1 MCKVYESC
9 PVFSKGQLSL
19 RLVRQEDCS
28 DLLKVYSDPQAQ
40 KLFNSDNCH
49 GDDFCYVCEE
59 QMQMAIE
66 FWLLSYNRGDFVR
79 WTVAHKDIPVGSLEL
94 FKRSSGDEFDG
105 AGVLRLDLRSDFE
118 EKEFIADVLSLILPQ
133 AKAMFG
139 CDFIATKIH
148 KEGKIRR
155 EAFEA
160 LGFVPSPHK
169 LMGHDGTEYGDYY
182 IYRLPCARI
191 NRFHQG
197 AVMTMS

>member
-9 PVFSKGQLSL
+9 PVFSKGELSL

-66 FWLLSYNRGDFVR
+66 FWLLSYKRGDFVR
-79 WTVAHKDIPVGSLEL
+79 WTITHKNIPVGTLEL
-94 FKRSSGDEFDG
+94 FRRSSGDEFDG
-105 AGVLRLDLRSDFE
+105 AGILRLDLRSDFE
-118 EKEFIADVLSLILPQ
+118 EKVFIADVLSLILPQ
-133 AKAMFG
+133 AKVMFG

-148 KEGKIRR
+148 KEGSIRR
-155 EAFEA
+155 EALEEI
-160 LGFVPSPHK
+160 GFVPAPHK
-169 LMGHDGTEYGDYY
+169 LIGHDGTKYGDYY
-182 IYRLPCARI
+182 IYSDRI
-191 NRFHQG
+191 NR
-197 AVMTMS
+197 VPRS